1 MKKKILVIA
10 CHPDDETL
18 GCGGYFDKY
27 KDRYKF
33 KVIFLAEGSSCRYK
47 DKIKK
52 KIKIDR
58 DIAIRRKS
66 ALKALKLFSIND
78 ISFYNHACGQL
89 NKVPQT
95 KINKIIEDEIKD
107 FKPNII
113 FTHSNKDL
121 NLDHQTIFKSVLVAT
136 RPTVIKNIVNEVYS
150 FEILSSTEWNYSN
163 KFQPNYF
170 IKISKKNLM
179 KKWKALKCY
188 KTEIQKKPYPRS
200 FFGIETLAKYRGL
213 QCGSIYAEG
222 YELIRKFIK

>member
-1 MKKKILVIA
+1 MKKKILIIA

-27 KDRYKF
+27 KNKYKF

-47 DKIKK
+47 DKKK
-52 KIKIDR
+52 YQSKIEK
-58 DIAIRRKS
+58 DILTRKKS
-66 ALKALKLFSIND
+66 ALKALNLFSINKVT
-78 ISFYNHACGQL
+78 FYNHTCGQL

-95 KINKIIEDEIKD
+95 KINKILEKEIKI

-113 FTHSNKDL
+113 FTHSGKDL

-136 RPTVIKNIVNEVYS
+136 RPTKIQNIVDEIYS

-170 IKISKKNLM
+170 VELSKKNLM
-179 KKWKALKCY
+179 KKWRALRFY
-188 KTEIQKKPYPRS
+188 KSETQKKPHPRS
-200 FFGIETLAKYRGL
+200 LFGIESLAKYRGL
-213 QCGSIYAEG
+213 QSGSIYAEA

>member
-27 KDRYKF
+27 KNRNKF

-47 DKIKK
+47 DKVKN

-58 DIAIRRKS
+58 DIAIRRNS

-78 ISFYNHACGQL
+78 ISFYNHTCGQL

-95 KINKIIEDEIKD
+95 KINRIIENEIKD
-107 FKPNII
+107 FKPNVI

-150 FEILSSTEWNYSN
+150 FEILSSTEWNYSKN
-163 KFQPNYF
+163 FQPNYF
-170 IKISKKNLM
+170 IKISKTNLTN
-179 KKWKALKCY
+179 KWKALRCY

-200 FFGIETLAKYRGL
+200 FFGIESLAKYRGL
-213 QCGSIYAEG
+213 QSGSIYAEG

>member
-27 KDRYKF
+27 KSRYKF

-47 DKIKK
+47 DKIKD
-52 KIKIDR
+52 KIKIDK
-58 DIAIRRKS
+58 DIATRKKS
-66 ALKALKLFSIND
+66 ALKALKLFSIKNVL
-78 ISFYNHACGQL
+78 FFNHNCGQL

-95 KINKIIEDEIKD
+95 KINKIIENEIKD

-136 RPTVIKNIVNEVYS
+136 RPTVIKNIVNEIYS

-170 IKISKKNLM
+170 IELSKNNLM
-179 KKWKALKCY
+179 KKWRALKYY

-200 FFGIETLAKYRGL
+200 FFGIESLAKYRGL
-213 QCGSIYAEG
+213 QSGSIYAEG
-222 YELIRKFIK
+222 YELIRKFVK

>member
-10 CHPDDETL
+10 CHPDDEVL

-27 KDRYKF
+27 KDKYNF

-47 DKIKK
+47 DKIKNK
-52 KIKIDR
+52 VKIAK
-58 DIAIRRKS
+58 DIATRKIS
-66 ALKALKLFSIND
+66 ALKALKLFSIDN
-78 ISFYNHACGQL
+78 ISFFNHTCGQL

-95 KINKIIEDEIKD
+95 KINKILECEIKD

-136 RPTVIKNIVNEVYS
+136 RPTVIKNIVNEIYS
-150 FEILSSTEWNYSN
+150 FEILSSTEWNYSS
-163 KFQPNYF
+163 KFHPNYF
-170 IKISKKNLM
+170 IEISKKNLM

-200 FFGIETLAKYRGL
+200 LFGIETLAKYRGL
-213 QCGSIYAEG
+213 QSASIYAEG
-222 YELIRKFIK
+222 YELIRRFIK